1 MRFRSARL
9 MVVGTTMAVA
19 FAAGCASEPPKPAPK
34 TTVLSEDNYA
44 QIKAAYLAA
53 NPNARVGRV
62 DAVLPA
68 SRRLSVTDIPLA
80 DFKKGDVISVV
91 DDKLNAIADGTVVEM
106 DASDL
111 YVVYE
116 PVSATSRTPA
126 SGDIAVRAETPTR

>member
-9 MVVGTTMAVA
+9 MVVGTTMALA

-34 TTVLSEDNYA
+34 SAVLSEDSYA
-44 QIKAAYLAA
+44 SIKAAYLAA

-91 DDKLNAIADGTVVEM
+91 DDKLNPIANGSVVET
-106 DASDL
+106 DATDL

-116 PVSATSRTPA
+116 PVSAASRTPTA
-126 SGDIAVRAETPTR
+126 GDMAVRAETPTR